1 MAMDADWLNLKAR
14 NSVVERL
21 NDGQPVAAL
30 GIRCSRTPD
39 IIRIAKATGH
49 HAVWMDLEHSSMS
62 LDTAS
67 VLCNAALDQQL
78 VPFVRIPEREY
89 GVIGRLLDGGA
100 VGIIAPRIETVAQAE
115 DLVQACK
122 FPPMGSRS
130 AIGSLPQLEM
140 RRVDAASLNAAMNRL
155 TVLNVLIETPLGIEN
170 MDAMAAVPGVDMI
183 SIGTNDLAAEMGVPG
198 DFRHPRVRQAHEAAI
213 AACRR
218 RGKLLTIGGVPD
230 PAYSAELIRM
240 GAAPFLFTGI
250 DTDILLGACQER
262 LSAALSTLE
271 S

>member
-1 MAMDADWLNLKAR
+1 MALEADWLKLRASNR
-14 NSVVERL
+14 VIERL

-67 VLCNAALDQQL
+67 MLCNTALDQQL

-100 VGIIAPRIETVAQAE
+100 TGIIAPRIETVAQAE
-115 DLVQACK
+115 DLVHACK

-130 AIGSLPQLEM
+130 AIGSLPQLEL
-140 RRVDAASLNAAMNRL
+140 RRIDAESLNASMNQL

-170 MDAMAAVPGVDMI
+170 IEAIAAVPGVDMI
-183 SIGTNDLAAEMGVPG
+183 SIGTNDLTAEMGVPG
-198 DFRHPRVRQAHEAAI
+198 DVKHPRVRLAHEVAI
-213 AACRR
+213 EACKRQ
-218 RGKLLTIGGVPD
+218 GKLLTIGGISD
-230 PAYSAELIRM
+230 PGYSAELIGM

-250 DTDILLGACQER
+250 DTDILLAACQAR
-262 LSAALSTLE
+262 VSASLSTLE